1 VVVEKPEAADVNHLA
16 AKLCNIFSSPMIGR
30 QNNFLGLNSQNLVGK
45 PLKGGRKPTYLTPG
59 NICINICRQRSTMS
73 HGTLFTDVGDK
84 NMDVSRVVFHPLSF
98 NAYLASLSVTKK
110 KVLPH

>member
-1 VVVEKPEAADVNHLA
+1 
-16 AKLCNIFSSPMIGR
+16 MMGR

-45 PLKGGRKPTYLTPG
+45 PLKVGRKPPYLTPG
-59 NICINICRQRSTMS
+59 NICRQRSTMS

-84 NMDVSRVVFHPLSF
+84 NMDVSRVVFHPLAF
-98 NAYLASLSVTKK
+98 NVYLASLSVTKK